1 MSIQFVVDS
10 ASDILPTE
18 AAALGVRVLPLQ
30 VIFGGKTYRDGVDL
44 SHEVFYQMLEQSKE
58 LPTTSQVSP
67 GDFSDVFRELTQ
79 QGHTVIAI
87 TVSSQLSG
95 TWQSAMIA
103 AEDFPGQVFVVDSG
117 SAAIGQRILLQ
128 RGLELVRQGL
138 SAEETVGQLE
148 KEKTRIRVIA
158 MIDTLDYLKKG
169 GRISAAT
176 ALAGSV
182 LSVKP
187 AIEIR
192 EGLVAMAGKARGI
205 RQGNALLRQKIL
217 DYGGVNFEKPYAF
230 VSSGQDDSRIRQF
243 LGENKDLWLGKPLP
257 VCSLGCAIGTHVGPG
272 AWGIAFFEE

>member
-10 ASDILPTE
+10 ASDILQTE
-18 AAALGVRVLPLQ
+18 AAALGIRVLPLQ
-30 VIFGGKTYRDGVDL
+30 VIFGDKTYRDGVDL

-138 SAEETVGQLE
+138 SAEEIVRQLE

-192 EGLVAMAGKARGI
+192 EGQVAMAGKARGI

>member
-18 AAALGVRVLPLQ
+18 AAALGIRVLPLQ
-30 VIFGGKTYRDGVDL
+30 VIFGGKTYQDGVEL
-44 SHEVFYQMLEQSKE
+44 NHEAFYQMLEQSKE

-67 GDFSDVFRELTQ
+67 GDFDDAFRELTD

-87 TVSSQLSG
+87 TVSSHLSG

-103 AEDFPGQVFVVDSG
+103 AGDYPGKVFVVDSD

-128 RGLELVRQGL
+128 RGLELVHQGL
-138 SAEETVGQLE
+138 SAEETVKHLE
-148 KEKTRIRVIA
+148 EEKTRIRVIA
-158 MIDTLDYLKKG
+158 MIETLDYLKKG
-169 GRISAAT
+169 GRISAAI

-182 LSVKP
+182 LAVKP

-192 EGLVAMAGKARGI
+192 EGQVAMAGKARGI
-205 RQGNALLRQKIL
+205 RQGNTLLRQKIL
-217 DYGGVNFEKPYAF
+217 DYGGVNFKKPYAF
-230 VSSGQDDSRIRQF
+230 VTSGQDDSRIRQF
-243 LGENKDLWLGKPLP
+243 LAENEDLWQGNPLP

-272 AWGIAFFEE
+272 AWGIAFFEQ